1 MKNLTPEL
9 KAYYMADFE
18 QNVLNCDDDF
28 WQLDYGL
35 KDLLI
40 NINRSP
46 NIQTLYSRKRNDK
59 NDTNIYSFLWILISE
74 DVSDAKVNNF
84 IRDAKSKLYD
94 FSCQPVKRITQNKEK
109 HIKMNCINDS
119 KYFKNGAI
127 MIQVVTPEQNEHH
140 VFWKLIKK
148 HLTKF

>member
-18 QNVLNCDDDF
+18 QNVLNCEDDF
-28 WQLDYGL
+28 WQLDNGL

-40 NINRSP
+40 NINSSP

-59 NDTNIYSFLWILISE
+59 NDTNIYSFLWVLISKN
-74 DVSDAKVNNF
+74 VSDAKVNNF

-94 FSCQPVKRITQNKEK
+94 FNCQPVKRLTQNKEK

-119 KYFKNGAI
+119 NYFKNGAI
-127 MIQVVTPEQNEHH
+127 IMQVVTPEQNEHDA
-140 VFWKLIKK
+140 FWKIIKK